1 MLKILIM
8 LALSIVLSGCGVLKN
23 DLTTLM
29 KENQYVIIDV
39 RTESEYN
46 DSHIVGSINIP
57 YDEIDN
63 RVNLDREKTIFV
75 YCKSGNRSSKAFKK
89 LTDLGYKVYDLGAY
103 SEIDLEKE

>member
-1 MLKILIM
+1 M